1 MRPQVRQIPQYP
13 KEIKRLI
20 LAEGVQRR
28 AYSGGRTA
36 VRPYAKPVGTAVLAA
51 VRVSLKIQRFD
62 RACHLCKHVF
72 SHCNTAH

>member
-1 MRPQVRQIPQYP
+1 MRPPVRKIPQYP

-20 LAEGVQRR
+20 LAESVQRR
-28 AYSGGRTA
+28 AYIGGRTA
-36 VRPYAKPVGTAVLAA
+36 VRPYGIYGPVF

-62 RACHLCKHVF
+62 RASHLCKHVF